1 MLVLAIFIFGAASV
15 CASDVNDTMIAG
27 EDDVA
32 IELSPADTD
41 DVISAGENEEITSEG
56 NAGTF
61 SELQSNI
68 SATASGS
75 TLLLTKDYQCEKDF
89 DSNGIIINQSIT
101 VDGNGYT
108 LDAQGISRIFN
119 VTADN
124 VILKNINFINGNTTM
139 KGGAVFFEKS
149 GTLSDCNFINN
160 TATSDGGAVY
170 FNSSSTVENC
180 NFVNNT
186 ATGYGGAVYRYMSG
200 NITNCNFTNNTATY
214 SGGAIYSADQVTIL
228 NCNFNGNEANSG
240 SALDLWQKEPAKISI
255 ISHSTF
261 LNNKAN
267 VKYEVFES
275 KMNGS
280 NLEITFMGYD
290 NLLNAIY
297 SSDEKV
303 NFTNVT
309 YWGANGISNTDSF
322 TPAISTGEVGQNI
335 TVKGVVNGNVIDTVM
350 VTDADGKIVLED
362 VADYCLTL
370 CHDEDSYYGE
380 AEKTISSM
388 TLNVNVTSQTTTNRT
403 VNITA
408 KSNIFNEVMPGSLL
422 FILPDG
428 NKINATYAANGTWWA
443 EYTFEDCDVYQV
455 NASYVGLDNVTVN
468 NATITVEKIN
478 ASISVDD
485 KIDTEVGKI
494 VEINATLTPADAGNL
509 TYVSSNES
517 VIKLSGNLIVS
528 VGEGTANVTVSFA
541 GDDRY
546 AASNK
551 TVTVT
556 VSLRNASVSVENA
569 TLNLK
574 AGDTFD
580 LNATANSDLLDVQYV
595 SSDESVVRVTDEGI
609 VTAVG
614 AGTAAISLTVGDG
627 IMYHFNTTN
636 VTVNVKKS
644 NTVII
649 S

>member
-108 LDAQGISRIFN
+108 LDAQGISRILN

-267 VKYEVFES
+267 VKYEAFES

-297 SSDEKV
+297 PVMKKS
-303 NFTNVT
+303 
-309 YWGANGISNTDSF
+309 IS
-322 TPAISTGEVGQNI
+322 PMLLI
-335 TVKGVVNGNVIDTVM
+335 GVQM
-350 VTDADGKIVLED
+350 EF
-362 VADYCLTL
+362 
-370 CHDEDSYYGE
+370 
-380 AEKTISSM
+380 
-388 TLNVNVTSQTTTNRT
+388 QTQ
-403 VNITA
+403 TA
-408 KSNIFNEVMPGSLL
+408 SLL
-422 FILPDG
+422 QYPRG
-428 NKINATYAANGTWWA
+428 K
-443 EYTFEDCDVYQV
+443 
-455 NASYVGLDNVTVN
+455 
-468 NATITVEKIN
+468 
-478 ASISVDD
+478 SV
-485 KIDTEVGKI
+485 
-494 VEINATLTPADAGNL
+494 
-509 TYVSSNES
+509 
-517 VIKLSGNLIVS
+517 
-528 VGEGTANVTVSFA
+528 
-541 GDDRY
+541 
-546 AASNK
+546 K
-551 TVTVT
+551 T
-556 VSLRNASVSVENA
+556 
-569 TLNLK
+569 
-574 AGDTFD
+574 
-580 LNATANSDLLDVQYV
+580 
-595 SSDESVVRVTDEGI
+595 
-609 VTAVG
+609 
-614 AGTAAISLTVGDG
+614 
-627 IMYHFNTTN
+627 
-636 VTVNVKKS
+636 
-644 NTVII
+644 
-649 S
+649 

>member
-1 MLVLAIFIFGAASV
+1 MLVLTIFIFGAASV

-186 ATGYGGAVYRYMSG
+186 ATGYGGAVYCYMSG

-228 NCNFNGNEANSG
+228 NCNFNGTEANSG

-267 VKYEVFES
+267 VKYEAFES

-370 CHDEDSYYGE
+370 RHDEDSYYGE
-380 AEKTISSM
+380 AEKTISNM
-388 TLNVNVTSQTTTNRT
+388 TSNVNVTSQTTTNRT

-478 ASISVDD
+478 TSISVDD

-528 VGEGTANVTVSFA
+528 VGEGTA
-541 GDDRY
+541 
-546 AASNK
+546 
-551 TVTVT
+551 
-556 VSLRNASVSVENA
+556 
-569 TLNLK
+569 
-574 AGDTFD
+574 
-580 LNATANSDLLDVQYV
+580 
-595 SSDESVVRVTDEGI
+595 
-609 VTAVG
+609 
-614 AGTAAISLTVGDG
+614 
-627 IMYHFNTTN
+627 
-636 VTVNVKKS
+636 KS
-644 NTVII
+644 QFPLQAMTGMPLQIKQ
-649 S
+649 